1 MWIKMDLIR
10 LFLDNNFNLQISIS
24 KWILLLV
31 LIGVIIYLLYLK
43 LFSSIKSKVYEID
56 EAIIGIGN
64 QKVKIKPNYQDMQI
78 AYKLWVELSTRKIG
92 LEIDLNNDVIN
103 EIYNS
108 WYEFFK
114 LTRELIKDIPISKI
128 RKDKSTKE
136 LVRIAIEVLNEG
148 LRPHLTNWQA
158 RFRKW
163 YNAEIEREENK
174 NLSPQ
179 DIQKKYPEYEKLTK
193 EMIVVN
199 QKSIE
204 YRKILR
210 QLAIGE

>member
-1 MWIKMDLIR
+1 MEVIR

-31 LIGVIIYLLYLK
+31 FIGVIIYLLYLK
-43 LFSSIKSKVYEID
+43 SFSIKKSKVYEID

-114 LTRELIKDIPISKI
+114 LTRELIKDIPVSKI

-174 NLSPQ
+174 DLSPQ

-193 EMIVVN
+193 EMIIVN

>member
-1 MWIKMDLIR
+1 MDLIR
-10 LFLDNNFNLQISIS
+10 LFLDNNFNLQIFIN

-31 LIGVIIYLLYLK
+31 LIGLIIYLLYLK
-43 LFSSIKSKVYEID
+43 LFSTIKSKVYEID

-114 LTRELIKDIPISKI
+114 LTRELIKDIPIFKI

-163 YNAEIEREENK
+163 YNTEIEREENK

-193 EMIVVN
+193 EMMVVN

-210 QLAIGE
+210 QLATGE

>member
-1 MWIKMDLIR
+1 MDLIR

-114 LTRELIKDIPISKI
+114 LTRELIKDIPVSKI

>member
-1 MWIKMDLIR
+1 MDLIR

-78 AYKLWVELSTRKIG
+78 AYKLWVEISTRKIG
-92 LEIDLNNDVIN
+92 LEIDLNNDVIS

-114 LTRELIKDIPISKI
+114 LTRELIKDIPVSKI

-174 NLSPQ
+174 YLSPQ

>member
-1 MWIKMDLIR
+1 MDLIR

-78 AYKLWVELSTRKIG
+78 AYKLYVELSTRKIG

-114 LTRELIKDIPISKI
+114 LTRELIKDIPVSKI

-148 LRPHLTNWQA
+148 LRSHLTNWQA

-163 YNAEIEREENK
+163 YNTEIEREENK
-174 NLSPQ
+174 DLSPQ